1 MNAYIEHH
9 ASVFQSS
16 EKKINLHKP
25 ELLTLYHKYLTE
37 GLIIAL
43 LLHLIVS
50 FGYYAKVNF
59 FDANSEMQTEVNQ
72 RVLTMVDLNT
82 PPPLETTPPVEIE
95 EVFVA
100 LKDLSALAP
109 EPVAKKYVEEEV
121 VLKNQQELE
130 KVTLPV
136 ASTGTDDP
144 TKVNPNAKFTGK
156 VEEKKVEEKVVKKE
170 EKKEKIEFKE
180 FEVEKAPAAVNLQQI
195 KNMMRYPEIALQSG
209 MEGRV
214 VVKVLVNTDGSIKR
228 IGGISGPEIFHEEVR
243 DKIMQ
248 LQFTPALMGG
258 QPVKCWVSVPF
269 YFKLKN

>member
-59 FDANSEMQTEVNQ
+59 FDANSEMETEVNQ

-258 QPVKCWVSVPF
+258 QQVKCWVSVPF

>member
-59 FDANSEMQTEVNQ
+59 FDANSEMETEVNQ

-82 PPPLETTPPVEIE
+82 PPPVETTPPVEIE

-180 FEVEKAPAAVNLQQI
+180 SE
-195 KNMMRYPEIALQSG
+195 EI
-209 MEGRV
+209 GRAHV
-214 VVKVLVNTDGSIKR
+214 
-228 IGGISGPEIFHEEVR
+228 
-243 DKIMQ
+243 
-248 LQFTPALMGG
+248 
-258 QPVKCWVSVPF
+258 
-269 YFKLKN
+269 